1 VINYALDIAIES
13 TMLHAV
19 EADSG
24 ARRPRTSLGFAA
36 IIGMQLR
43 GWNSHR
49 KVYAWTGWQPV
60 AEPARKSCG
69 VRVYMWGQSAYL
81 DRICT
86 QICIF

>member
-19 EADSG
+19 EADSR

-49 KVYAWTGWQPV
+49 KVYAWTGWQQQ
-60 AEPARKSCG
+60 CG
-69 VRVYMWGQSAYL
+69 EGRQS
-81 DRICT
+81 
-86 QICIF
+86 